1 MLTMICLTISVGAFR
16 LYESR
21 RQSANAKSMHSKLKN
36 ILVMGGEKGEE
47 ERGKGGETAT
57 ARDY

>member
-1 MLTMICLTISVGAFR
+1 MVTSTSTPASMLTMICLTISVGAFR

-47 ERGKGGETAT
+47 G
-57 ARDY
+57 DY